1 MCEKVSKT
9 DKNHLY
15 SIITRINDIES
26 ELLELATMNT
36 TLYNQNKRLKSDKM
50 LLKQQIRNLK
60 IVLNNL
66 INEANK
72 YLPRENHFEFDCM
85 RKAQIELNKGR

>member
-1 MCEKVSKT
+1 MI
-9 DKNHLY
+9 KNVQKCSDCYLY
-15 SIITRINDIES
+15 SVLNRLHGIET
-26 ELLELATMNT
+26 ELIGLATMNNE
-36 TLYNQNKRLKSDKM
+36 LYNYNQKLKRQDKIS
-50 LLKQQIRNLK
+50 KDKIKNLK